1 MKILVV
7 HNHYREPG
15 GEDESV
21 RAEIGLLEAHGH
33 EVVRFFLRNLE
44 AREGP
49 LAAVRGVWSREC
61 HATLRRLVRRERPHV
76 AHFHNTFHRVS
87 PSAYWAVASEGVPIV
102 QTLHNYRLVCCSAQ
116 LFRGNRPCQECVG
129 KMLPWPGIVHA
140 CYRGSV
146 PASVA
151 VTATTT
157 LHRVLGTWRNL
168 IDVYVALSE
177 SSRSKFLGGGVPEA
191 KIVVKPNAVH
201 PDPGVGPGDG
211 DFALFAGRLT
221 AEKGVDS
228 LLAAWERIGAE
239 IPLRIVGDG
248 PLADRVSQLATRSQ
262 IEWLGWRPFE
272 EVLELMG
279 KARCVVVP
287 SEWYE
292 PFARVVV
299 ESFAKGTP
307 AVVSDAGAPAELVN
321 DGRTGFHFRSGDSED
336 MARVLRRVFAPDS
349 DLAAMRR
356 AARRE
361 YEAKYTGAVNHEL
374 MMAIYARAIGAR
386 RGDGKG

>member
-1 MKILVV
+1 
-7 HNHYREPG
+7 
-15 GEDESV
+15 
-21 RAEIGLLEAHGH
+21 
-33 EVVRFFLRNLE
+33 
-44 AREGP
+44 
-49 LAAVRGVWSREC
+49 
-61 HATLRRLVRRERPHV
+61 
-76 AHFHNTFHRVS
+76 
-87 PSAYWAVASEGVPIV
+87 
-102 QTLHNYRLVCCSAQ
+102 
-116 LFRGNRPCQECVG
+116 
-129 KMLPWPGIVHA
+129 MLPWPGIVHA

-177 SSRSKFLGGGVPEA
+177 SSRSKFLGGGVPQA

-386 RGDGKG
+386 RRDGKG